1 MNTSGEA
8 FSTSDL
14 IGDVILSIRKLL
26 GDDLVEQL
34 QMENSIFFATEI
46 EDSQLFISIALPLRI
61 FADYEEE

>member
-1 MNTSGEA
+1 MITSGEA

-34 QMENSIFFATEI
+34 QMENSICFATEI
-46 EDSQLFISIALPLRI
+46 EDSQLLISIALPLRI

>member
-1 MNTSGEA
+1 MITSGEA

-46 EDSQLFISIALPLRI
+46 EDSQLLISIALPLRI